1 MITGALVV
9 THGKLGEVLVHEVEH
24 LVGRQERF
32 HAISTLGMSAGEIT
46 DKVHSAIGDG
56 PFIVFTDTPGTSP
69 TIRSS
74 AAIQPGHA
82 VISGVNIGMLISF
95 IMSREDIEFEEL
107 AEKMVR
113 DGRRCVEVK
122 WSRNQ
127 HKI

>member
-1 MITGALVV
+1 MSKTGGLVV
-9 THGKLGEVLVHEVEH
+9 THGRLGEILVQEVEH
-24 LVGRQERF
+24 LVGRQELF
-32 HAISTLGMSAGEIT
+32 FAISTLGMSAGEIT
-46 DKVHSAIGDG
+46 DKVRSLIGDD
-56 PFIVFTDTPGTSP
+56 PYIVFTDTPGTSP

-74 AAIQPGHA
+74 AAIMPGQA

-95 IMSREDIEFEEL
+95 VMNRENVDFEEL

-127 HKI
+127 KI

>member
-1 MITGALVV
+1 VKITGALVV
-9 THGKLGEVLVHEVEH
+9 THGKLGEVLVEEVEH
-24 LVGRQERF
+24 LVGRQEQF
-32 HAISTLGMSAGEIT
+32 SGMSTLGMSAGEIT
-46 DKVHSAIGDG
+46 DKVRSMIADE

-74 AAIQPGHA
+74 AAIDNGQA

-95 IMSREDIEFEEL
+95 IMYRETIEFQEL
-107 AEKMVR
+107 AERMVR

-127 HKI
+127 